1 MATVPHLVIANR
13 KKRPIICKIK
23 PDLNRTFK
31 ETTKA
36 TERAHVC
43 SPTMIAASLRMD
55 SSGALSGIS
64 PCSVNMHNS
73 SFFQI
78 LPRTQP
84 KECRA
89 QWMAR

>member
-36 TERAHVC
+36 TEK
-43 SPTMIAASLRMD
+43 RMD